1 MFEEYDFDTLVER
14 MLANVDD
21 KFDKR
26 EGSVIYDAIAP
37 AALELA
43 NMYVAL
49 DMVMDEVFADSAS
62 YYYLIKRAA
71 ERGIYPKEETNAEC
85 KLTVVPAGTQISID
99 DRFALGELNYTVTS
113 VIDASRGLYN
123 ITCETAGVIGNQQ
136 LGDLIPLETKNN
148 LNNMQSVK
156 LTEILIPGE
165 DEEDVEAFR
174 ERYFASFNQTA
185 FGGNKADYKEK
196 VNDIAGVG
204 GCKIMRAWN
213 RGYRPSDMIPD
224 EDVISWFES
233 QSESTLGR
241 EAYNWLQTV
250 YNAAKQKLLTTGGT
264 VRVIIITSEF
274 KAPSTVLIDTVQ
286 TAIDPTINAGEG
298 EGIAPIGHVVKIEGV
313 SDRQINIDMNLVY
326 KEGYTFI
333 GLESNIKESIDAYFL
348 ELAKTWTE
356 NDNLTV
362 RLSQIEARMLMI
374 EGILDVKFIKLN
386 NVSENIILE
395 YNEIPLRGEVN
406 G

>member
-26 EGSVIYDAIAP
+26 EGSVIYDAVAP

-85 KLTVVPAGTQISID
+85 KLTVVPADTQISID

-113 VIDASRGLYN
+113 VIDTSQGLYK
-123 ITCETAGVIGNQQ
+123 ITCETPGTIGNQQ

-148 LNNMQSVK
+148 LNDMQSVK

-165 DEEDVEAFR
+165 DEEDIEVFR

-213 RGYRPSDMIPD
+213 S
-224 EDVISWFES
+224 
-233 QSESTLGR
+233 
-241 EAYNWLQTV
+241 
-250 YNAAKQKLLTTGGT
+250 
-264 VRVIIITSEF
+264 
-274 KAPSTVLIDTVQ
+274 
-286 TAIDPTINAGEG
+286 
-298 EGIAPIGHVVKIEGV
+298 
-313 SDRQINIDMNLVY
+313 
-326 KEGYTFI
+326 
-333 GLESNIKESIDAYFL
+333 
-348 ELAKTWTE
+348 
-356 NDNLTV
+356 
-362 RLSQIEARMLMI
+362 
-374 EGILDVKFIKLN
+374 
-386 NVSENIILE
+386 
-395 YNEIPLRGEVN
+395 
-406 G
+406 

>member
-26 EGSVIYDAIAP
+26 EGSVIYDAVAP
-37 AALELA
+37 AALQLA

-85 KLTVVPAGTQISID
+85 KLTVVPADTQISID

-113 VIDASRGLYN
+113 VIDTSQGLYK
-123 ITCETAGVIGNQQ
+123 ITCETPGTIGNQQ

-148 LNNMQSVK
+148 LNDMQSVK

-165 DEEDVEAFR
+165 DEEDIEVFR

-213 RGYRPSDMIPD
+213 SGYSPSDMIPD
-224 EDVISWFES
+224 EDIISWFEN

-241 EAYNWLQTV
+241 EVYNWLQTV

-274 KAPSTVLIDTVQ
+274 KVPSTVLVDTVQ

-313 SDRQINIDMNLVY
+313 SGRQINIDLNLVY
-326 KEGYTFI
+326 KEGYTFT
-333 GLESNIKESIDAYFL
+333 GLESSIKESIDAYFL

-362 RLSQIEARMLMI
+362 RLSQIEARVLMI
-374 EGILDVKFIKLN
+374 EGILDGGSIKLN
-386 NVSENIILE
+386 NASENIILE

>member
-26 EGSVIYDAIAP
+26 EGSVIYDAVAP

-85 KLTVVPAGTQISID
+85 KLTVVPADTQISID

-113 VIDASRGLYN
+113 VIDTSQGLYK
-123 ITCETAGVIGNQQ
+123 ITCETPGTIGNQQ

-148 LNNMQSVK
+148 LNDMQSVK

-165 DEEDVEAFR
+165 DEEDIEVFR

-213 RGYRPSDMIPD
+213 SGYSPSDMIPD
-224 EDVISWFES
+224 EDIISWFEN
-233 QSESTLGR
+233 QSESTLGG
-241 EAYNWLQTV
+241 EVYNWLQTV

-274 KAPSTVLIDTVQ
+274 KVPSTVLVDTVQ

-313 SDRQINIDMNLVY
+313 SGRQINIDLNFVY
-326 KEGYTFI
+326 KEGYTFT
-333 GLESNIKESIDAYFL
+333 GLESSIKESIDAYFL

-362 RLSQIEARMLMI
+362 RLSQIEARVLMI
-374 EGILDVKFIKLN
+374 EGILDVGSIKLN
-386 NVSENIILE
+386 NASENIILE